1 MELYSARAILRPWR
15 RGDDQRADRWPPY
28 DDPFEPIWNL
38 PRTLS
43 ASDFWPSGLHERET
57 WAVESYDSQLMGRI
71 SLREIDHQA
80 ARARLGVTFGAA
92 YIGRGLGTETLTCFL
107 EYYFGTMRFAS
118 MLLDVAAPNVR
129 AVHCYERLGFCHVG
143 SDWRQA
149 SSTFDRYVLEQQR
162 YHTLARFFR
171 SERRGLFVEF
181 YEMRLDEERWL
192 LHQHLQRA
200 VR

>member
-1 MELYSARAILRPWR
+1 MELYSARAIIRPWR

-28 DDPFEPIWNL
+28 NDPFEPIWNL
-38 PRTLS
+38 PRPLS
-43 ASDFWPSGLHERET
+43 GSDLWLGGFHERET
-57 WAVESYDSQLMGRI
+57 WAVESHDAQLMGRI
-71 SLREIDHQA
+71 SLREIDHQT

-92 YIGRGLGTETLTCFL
+92 YIGRGLGTETLTRFL
-107 EYYFGTMRFAS
+107 EHYFNQMQFTT

-129 AVHCYERLGFCHVG
+129 AVHCYERLGFYYVS

-149 SSTFDRYVLEQQR
+149 SSNFDRYILERPQYR
-162 YHTLARFFR
+162 NLARFFR

-181 YEMRLDEERWL
+181 FEMRLDEERWL

-200 VR
+200 VS